1 MNSSLCV
8 TNTHRKD
15 AHEWQ
20 ALFSEYPLSEVLFA
34 VTRPPRFLSSFS
46 FLKNK
51 PSPTFVSTADVD
63 VGYR

>member
-15 AHEWQ
+15 AHERQ

-34 VTRPPRFLSSFS
+34 VTGKTTPM
-46 FLKNK
+46 LKIK
-51 PSPTFVSTADVD
+51 IKIRATLEKS
-63 VGYR
+63 YQ